1 MTARAARLPALL
13 AALLLGACADPEAE
27 IPAVVVE
34 ATTTELVVRAQG
46 ELIASESL
54 PITLPGTIR
63 MGFNIA
69 WMAPE
74 FSEVKQGD
82 VIARFDDVQIRL
94 DREATALNVSSSRS
108 RFGRRATASSLLA

>member
-1 MTARAARLPALL
+1 MLCRPSLPALAA
-13 AALLLGACADPEAE
+13 AALLLGACSGPQSD
-27 IPAVVVE
+27 IPAVVVGD
-34 ATTTELVVRAQG
+34 TTTELVVRAEG
-46 ELIASESL
+46 ELVASESL
-54 PITLPGTIR
+54 PITLPGTVR

-94 DREATALNVSSSRS
+94 DR
-108 RFGRRATASSLLA
+108 